1 MWLFSTIINPL
12 NSIRSIQ
19 KPAQF
24 KNPLNSDQFVKS
36 ICKDSVE
43 EIGMFSTVLFPV
55 DQSRE
60 SREAAEMVANFVKEN
75 HSDRLVLLSVIE
87 DSVSED
93 MEGDRDGQTQANG
106 HPNGHAEVMSS
117 PEAIAELL
125 ANAKQLFEA
134 KGIHAEVQERQGK
147 PAFAICDLADEINAD
162 LIIMGCRGMSLVGDG
177 ASESVTQRVINL
189 SPCPV
194 LVVP

>member
-1 MWLFSTIINPL
+1 
-12 NSIRSIQ
+12 
-19 KPAQF
+19 
-24 KNPLNSDQFVKS
+24 
-36 ICKDSVE
+36 
-43 EIGMFSTVLFPV
+43 MFSTVLFPV

-93 MEGDRDGQTQANG
+93 TEGDRDGQIQANGHPNG

-147 PAFAICDLADEINAD
+147 PAFAICDLADEISAD